1 MKRVYHPTLP
11 SWQDVPDGD
20 VDSWVE
26 SGWLKSPAKKVEY
39 GELPE
44 VGSHP
49 GIASVPVLE
58 GVSRSA
64 RTTPATTTTTS
75 GSAAGS
81 AT

>member
-1 MKRVYHPTLP
+1 MKRVYHPTLS

-20 VDSWVE
+20 VDSWAE
-26 SGWLKSPAKKVEY
+26 SGWLKSPSKKVEY
-39 GELPE
+39 GDLPE

-58 GVSRSA
+58 DVTRSS
-64 RTTPATTTTTS
+64 ATTSVSTPTTS
-75 GSAAGS
+75 GSSAGS

>member
-11 SWQDVPDGD
+11 SWQDVPDD
-20 VDSWVE
+20 AVDSWAE
-26 SGWLKSPAKKVEY
+26 SGWLKSKAKNVDY

-49 GIASVPVLE
+49 GIAAVPVLE
-58 GVSRSA
+58 DVSRS
-64 RTTPATTTTTS
+64 TATTSAATTTS
-75 GSAAGS
+75 GSTAGS

>member
-58 GVSRSA
+58 DVSRSS
-64 RTTPATTTTTS
+64 ATTSVSTTTS